1 MARSWCVL
9 STSARAMHASLGDS
23 GPRKLVIR
31 ITIYVAPIH
40 DAGACHT
47 RFEHSIGVSYLAG
60 VFIEQLRLRQ
70 PELEITDAEVRSI
83 AACCGHGATYR
94 TQQAARCTRR
104 ACDVL
109 HAAASM

>member
-1 MARSWCVL
+1 
-9 STSARAMHASLGDS
+9 MHASLGDY

-31 ITIYVAPIH
+31 ITIYVAPSY

-83 AACCGHGATYR
+83 AACYGHGCNVPHATDS
-94 TQQAARCTRR
+94 TMHAT
-104 ACDVL
+104 CDVL